1 MNFFKIKAYAK
12 INLSLNIIKKLPTKN
27 HKIESLVSFI
37 KLYDEI
43 YLRSLVS
50 KKHRIYFFGRFA
62 KGISRDNTISK
73 LLKILE
79 EKKILL
85 NQKFEIKIKKNI
97 PQKSGMGGG
106 SMNAA
111 ALIDFFCK
119 KKIIKTNKKELRSI
133 ANKIGSDV
141 ILGINPKNTILLSS
155 GKLKKFNKKLNFNVL
170 ITKPNFGCSTK
181 KIYSRVR
188 HYSKPQYN
196 KPIQSIL
203 RKQNII
209 NSSNNLEKIAFKKYP
224 KLNRLKVFLSN
235 LKNVIF
241 VRMTGSGSSIVA
253 YFHSKKDVDIASK
266 EFKKKFNDY
275 WFVRSKTI

>member
-12 INLSLNIIKKLPTKN
+12 INLSLNIIKKLPSKN
-27 HKIESLVSFI
+27 HKIESLISFI

-43 YLRSLVS
+43 YLRNLAS
-50 KKHRIYFFGRFA
+50 KKHRIYFYGRFS
-62 KGISRDNTISK
+62 KEIPKDNTVSK
-73 LLKILE
+73 LLKILD
-79 EKKILL
+79 EKKILM
-85 NQKFEIKIKKNI
+85 NKKFEIKIKKNI

-111 ALIDFFCK
+111 ALIGFFLK
-119 KKIIKTNKKELRSI
+119 KKIIKNNNKELRSI

-155 GKLKKFNKKLNFNVL
+155 GKLKKFNTKLNFNVL

-181 KIYSRVR
+181 NIYSRVR

-196 KPIQSIL
+196 KSIQSIL
-203 RKQNII
+203 RKKNII
-209 NSSNNLEKIAFKKYP
+209 NSDNALEKIAFKKYP

-253 YFHSKKDVDIASK
+253 YFNSKKDLDIATK

-275 WFVRSKTI
+275 WFVKSKTI

>member
-12 INLSLNIIKKLPTKN
+12 INLSLNIIKKLPSKN
-27 HKIESLVSFI
+27 HKIESLISFI

-43 YLRSLVS
+43 HLRNLAS
-50 KKHRIYFFGRFA
+50 KKHRIYFYGRFS
-62 KGISRDNTISK
+62 KEIPKDNTVSK
-73 LLKILE
+73 LLKILD
-79 EKKILL
+79 EKKILM
-85 NQKFEIKIKKNI
+85 NKKFEIKIKKNI

-111 ALIDFFCK
+111 ALIGFFLK
-119 KKIIKTNKKELRSI
+119 KKIIKNNNKELRSI

-181 KIYSRVR
+181 KIYSGVR

-196 KPIQSIL
+196 KSIQPIL
-203 RKQNII
+203 RKKNII
-209 NSSNNLEKIAFKKYP
+209 NSDNALEKIAFKKYP
-224 KLNRLKVFLSN
+224 KLNKLKVFLTN

-253 YFHSKKDVDIASK
+253 YFHSKKDLDIATK

-275 WFVRSKTI
+275 WFVKSKTI

>member
-12 INLSLNIIKKLPTKN
+12 INLSLNIIKKLPSKN
-27 HKIESLVSFI
+27 HKIESLISFI

-43 YLRSLVS
+43 YLRNLAS
-50 KKHRIYFFGRFA
+50 KKHRIYFYGRFS
-62 KGISRDNTISK
+62 KEIPKDNTVSK
-73 LLKILE
+73 LLKILD
-79 EKKILL
+79 EKKILM
-85 NQKFEIKIKKNI
+85 NKKFEIKIKKNI

-111 ALIDFFCK
+111 ALIGFFLK
-119 KKIIKTNKKELRSI
+119 KKIIKNNNKELRSI

-181 KIYSRVR
+181 KIYSGVR

-196 KPIQSIL
+196 KSIQLIL
-203 RKQNII
+203 RKKNII
-209 NSSNNLEKIAFKKYP
+209 NSDNALEKIAFKKYP
-224 KLNRLKVFLSN
+224 KLNKLKVFLTN

-253 YFHSKKDVDIASK
+253 YFNSKKDLDIATK

-275 WFVRSKTI
+275 WFVKSKTV